1 MITFVVMSKV
11 HDYFQLA
18 KHLTFRRV
26 MNFFLLRSS
35 YHFTKIFKRNFIW
48 GLPMTVSIEPTTA
61 CNLACPECP
70 SGLKQFTRATGKL
83 DLEQNEKLLDQLKK
97 TVAYITYYF
106 QGEPFLHPQFLE
118 LIKAAKKRNI
128 YTATSTNAHF
138 ITKEKSREIVQSG
151 LDRLI
156 ISIDGA
162 SQKTYENY
170 RIKGELSKVL
180 EASKFLV
187 EAKKELKSQT
197 PHLIFQFL
205 VVRQNEQDIPRIYE
219 MAQGIGID
227 EVRLKTAQVYNFKN
241 GNPLIPTQ
249 EKYSRYKKKSDGT
262 YVLKNKM
269 TNDCWRMWSSC
280 VFTWDLKVVPCCFDK
295 DAKHV
300 LGDAIQ
306 HSFEEVWK
314 NKSYGNFRSAV
325 LTNRQQIDIC
335 RNCSVGSKV
344 WI

>member
-1 MITFVVMSKV
+1 MGRA
-11 HDYFQLA
+11 HDYIQLA

-26 MNFFLLRSS
+26 VNIILLRLS
-35 YHFTKIFKRNFIW
+35 YHMTKRFKKNYIW
-48 GLPMTVSIEPTTA
+48 GMPMSCSIEPTTA

-70 SGLKQFTRATGKL
+70 SGLKQFTRPTGKL
-83 DLEQNEKLLDQLKK
+83 DLIQNEILLDQLKK
-97 TVAYITYYF
+97 TVGYITYYF

-138 ITKEKSREIVQSG
+138 ITKQKAEEIVQSG

-170 RIKGELSKVL
+170 RVHGQLSKVL
-180 EASKFLV
+180 EGSKFLV
-187 EAKKELKSQT
+187 EAKKKYKSKT

-205 VVRQNEQDIPRIYE
+205 VVKQNEKDIPAIYE
-219 MAQGIGID
+219 MAKEMGID
-227 EVRLKTAQVYNFKN
+227 EVRLKTAQVYNYKN
-241 GNPLIPTQ
+241 GNPLIPTN
-249 EKYSRYKKKSDGT
+249 EKYSRYKKHSDGT
-262 YVLKNKM
+262 YSLKVKLSD
-269 TNDCWRMWSSC
+269 DCWRMWSSC

-295 DAKHV
+295 DAHHV
-300 LGDAIQ
+300 LGDATKQ
-306 HSFEEVWK
+306 SFEQLWK
-314 NKSYGNFRSAV
+314 NKTYGHFRRAV
-325 LTNRQQIDIC
+325 LSDRNQIDIC